1 MKVNEIP
8 DSSISGIFSDRI
20 SDVPRSFIREI
31 LKVTLDQTVISFAGG
46 LPNRNLFPVEEL
58 KQAAVKVMETHGRD
72 IFQYGNS
79 EGYQGLREMI
89 SQRYREKRNLDIPVE
104 DILITNGSQQGLDLL
119 GKIYVN
125 EGDPVVIEEP
135 GYLGAIQAF
144 SIFRPEFYPV
154 PVYDDGMDIEKLRS
168 VMTMCRPKLMYT
180 VPNFQNPSG
189 ISYSDENR
197 RQITDILE
205 GTSTLLIE
213 DDPYGD
219 LRYSGESLPSF
230 KTYLPD
236 NAILLGSFS
245 KTVVPGFRLGWIV
258 AGGDIMDK
266 LIIAKQASDLHT
278 NQLVQYIVFQYLED
292 NDIDLHIE
300 KIKKAYGEQL
310 DAMAESIDEYFPAG
324 TSRTHPRGG
333 MFIWAEL
340 PGGLSARKLLDQAM
354 QEKVVFVPGDP
365 FYVNRRDTNTM
376 RLNFSCTGE
385 EVIRDGIA
393 RLGRAIEMV
402 LDDM

>member
-1 MKVNEIP
+1 MKNIETTDIGM
-8 DSSISGIFSDRI
+8 SGVFSDRI

-46 LPNRNLFPVEEL
+46 LPNRDLFPVEEL
-58 KQAAVKVMETHGRD
+58 KQAAVKAIETYGRD

-79 EGYQGLREMI
+79 EGHSGLREMI
-89 SQRYREKRNLDIPVE
+89 SNRYREKRNLDIPVE
-104 DILITNGSQQGLDLL
+104 DILIINGSQQGLDLL
-119 GKIYVN
+119 GKIYTN
-125 EGDPVVIEEP
+125 EGDAVVIEEP

-144 SIFRPEFYPV
+144 SIFRPEFHPIPV
-154 PVYDDGMDIEKLRS
+154 DDEGMDIEKLRS
-168 VMTMCRPKLMYT
+168 VMTMCKPKLIYT

-189 ISYSDENR
+189 ISYSEENR
-197 RQITDILE
+197 RQIANILE
-205 GTSTLLIE
+205 GTLTLLIE

-219 LRYSGESLPSF
+219 LRYSGESLLSF
-230 KTYLPD
+230 KSYLPD

-245 KTVVPGFRLGWIV
+245 KTIVPGFRLGWIV
-258 AGGDIMDK
+258 ARSDIMDK

-278 NQLVQYIVFQYLED
+278 NQLVQYIVFQYLQD
-292 NDIDLHIE
+292 NDIDQHIM

-310 DAMAESIDEYFPAG
+310 QAMTESIDEYFPSG
-324 TSRTHPRGG
+324 TKRTHPRGG

-340 PGGLSARKLLDQAM
+340 PGGFSARKLLDQAM
-354 QEKVVFVPGDP
+354 QEKVIFVPGDP

-402 LDDM
+402 LDDR